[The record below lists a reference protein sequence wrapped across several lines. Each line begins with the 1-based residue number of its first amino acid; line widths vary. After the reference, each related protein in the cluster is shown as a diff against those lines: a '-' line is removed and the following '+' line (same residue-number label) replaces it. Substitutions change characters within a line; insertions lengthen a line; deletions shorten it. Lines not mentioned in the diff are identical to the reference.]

1 MNSRTSEVAG
11 EACSRAAASDPEG
24 RARSAPAGGRPWHLA
39 TALAIAV
46 LVLAPAWSWGQGLA
60 GQAIQEIRYENL
72 ESLASETLD
81 FYLGIAVGETYAPAT
96 LNEKIHDLWQKGLIE
111 DIATEASA
119 VDGGVLLVISV
130 KERATLRSVE
140 YVGLKRVSRTDI
152 TDRIAR
158 DNLRVREGDPLNRG
172 ELNRLKAV
180 IEELYREKGYRLA
193 EAHYDLEVVS
203 GTDRRVTFTIDE
215 GDKIRISEIDFE
227 GNTVFS
233 DRRLKLSMRKTK
245 ESGPIA
251 KVFKKDVYKPA
262 TLEEDLEKV
271 RTIYKKAGYK
281 NVVIG
286 DTKVEIRGTRPDA
299 PDTDA
304 KRRRLVLTVPLEEGN
319 RWRLG
324 DIRIEGAEKFQPDIL
339 KQQFPK
345 PRGGWLRSTVIDEGV
360 ETISEI
366 YQNSGH
372 IYARVDTEV
381 EEVSEDTADVIV
393 YVTEGDRFTVGR
405 IEFEGNRK
413 TKDKVLRRSM
423 GLQESMV
430 MSSGA
435 LKNSLLRIRQL
446 EYFKVDESDPVQ
458 IDVDN
463 EEKQVDLTVK
473 GEEGDRTEMQFGA
486 GFSELD
492 GFFGQFSFK
501 TRNFLGRGETL
512 GVNVQS
518 GGRQDL
524 IDLSYF
530 VPWFLDRPQ
539 SAGVQLFLRDLDYN
553 LLTGQSIRQETQGG
567 TLTYGRNLG
576 LFRNLSLSYSLF
588 SSLDQQRLFNEVG
601 EPVSF
606 EFDRQISTMRL
617 THSFDR
623 RDSRFEPTRG
633 ISYST
638 GLEYTGG
645 FLGGDTNY
653 IRPRVSFS
661 IYRPVTK
668 EGLLTVAGLNVEAG
682 FITPFGG
689 KELFSLDRY
698 FLGGENSVRGFRTR
712 GIWVRDKDG
721 NTVRDEFGFALGG
734 ETFLQANLE
743 YHLVLGGPFRMLAFV
758 DAGGVYA
765 EDQDID
771 LSLMRYSAGVELRVL
786 VPIFGAPLRF
796 IYAINPDDYLDDR
809 FQKFQFS
816 IGTTF

>member
-1 MNSRTSEVAG
+1 MTDERG
-11 EACSRAAASDPEG
+11 RW
-24 RARSAPAGGRPWHLA
+24 RARSAPGKPSRLLPRLA
-39 TALAIAV
+39 VAAAALALAL
-46 LVLAPAWSWGQGLA
+46 LVTQPAAGQGLA
-60 GQAIQEIRYENL
+60 GQPIQEIDYRGL
-72 ESLASETLD
+72 ERLASETLD
-81 FYLGIAVGETYAPAT
+81 FYLGIAVGQPYAPAT
-96 LNEKIHDLWQKGLIE
+96 LNEKIHDLWSKRLID

-119 VDGGVLLVISV
+119 IEGGVRLVISI
-130 KERATLRSVE
+130 KERSILRSVE
-140 YVGLKRVSRTDI
+140 YVGLKRISRTDI
-152 TDRIAR
+152 SDRIAK
-158 DNLRVREGDPLNRG
+158 DNLRVREGDPLNLG

-180 IEELYREKGYRLA
+180 IQELYREKGYRLA
-193 EAHYDLEVVS
+193 EARYDLEVVS
-203 GTDRRVTFTIDE
+203 GGERRVTYTIDE
-215 GDKIRISEIDFE
+215 GDKVRISEIDFE

-233 DRRLKLSMRKTK
+233 DRRLKMSMRKTK

-262 TLEEDLEKV
+262 TLAEDLDKV
-271 RTIYKKAGYK
+271 RTLYKKAGYK

-286 DTKVEIRGTRPDA
+286 DTKVEIRATRPQAAD
-299 PDTDA
+299 PDQ
-304 KRRRLVLTVPLEEGN
+304 RRRLVLTVPLEEGN

-324 DIRIEGAEKFQPDIL
+324 DIRVEGAEKFDAELL
-339 KQQFPK
+339 KAQFPK

-360 ETISEI
+360 ETIEEI

-372 IYARVDTEV
+372 IYAKVKPEI
-381 EEVSEDTADVIV
+381 EEVSDDTADVIV
-393 YVTEGDRFTVGR
+393 NVAEGDRFTVGR

-446 EYFKVDESDPVQ
+446 EYFEIDESDPVQ

-463 EEKQVDLTVK
+463 EEKTVDLTVK
-473 GEEGDRTEMQFGA
+473 GDEGDRTEMQFGA

-492 GFFGQFSFK
+492 GFFGQFSFR

-512 GVNVQS
+512 GANVQS
-518 GGRQDL
+518 GGRQDV

-539 SAGVQLFLRDLDYN
+539 SAGIQLFLRDLDFN
-553 LLTGQSIRQETQGG
+553 LLSGQNIRQETEGG

-576 LFRNLSLSYSLF
+576 LFRNISFAYSLF
-588 SSLDQQRLFNEVG
+588 SSLDSQQIVNELG
-601 EPVSF
+601 ELASF
-606 EFDRQISTMRL
+606 ESDRQLSTLRI
-617 THSFDR
+617 THGFDR
-623 RDSRFEPTRG
+623 RDSRFEPTKG
-633 ISYST
+633 ISYSM

-645 FLGGDTNY
+645 VLGGDTNF
-653 IRPRVSFS
+653 IRPRAGFS
-661 IYRPVTK
+661 MYRPVTT
-668 EGLLTVAGLNVEAG
+668 EGVMTVAGLNVEAG
-682 FITPFGG
+682 YIAPFGG
-689 KELFSLDRY
+689 KELFNLDRF
-698 FLGGENSVRGFRTR
+698 FLGGENTVRGFRTR

-743 YHLVLGGPFRMLAFV
+743 YHLVLGGPFRLLAFA
-758 DAGGVYA
+758 DTGGVFA
-765 EDQDID
+765 KDQDID
-771 LSLMRYSAGVELRVL
+771 LSLMRYTAGVELRVL

-796 IYAINPDDYLDDR
+796 IYAFNPDSYDDDR
-809 FQKFQFS
+809 FETFQFS